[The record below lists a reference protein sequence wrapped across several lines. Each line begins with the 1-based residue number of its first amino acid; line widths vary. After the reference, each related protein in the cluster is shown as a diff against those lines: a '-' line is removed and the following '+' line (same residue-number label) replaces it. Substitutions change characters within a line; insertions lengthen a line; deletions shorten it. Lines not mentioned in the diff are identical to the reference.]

1 MAQIDKSLFKRAVLS
16 IEIKWPRGFVEVI
29 CTGDGDLESTSVDES
44 R

>member
-16 IEIKWPRGFVEVI
+16 IEIKWPRGFVEV
-29 CTGDGDLESTSVDES
+29 DLY